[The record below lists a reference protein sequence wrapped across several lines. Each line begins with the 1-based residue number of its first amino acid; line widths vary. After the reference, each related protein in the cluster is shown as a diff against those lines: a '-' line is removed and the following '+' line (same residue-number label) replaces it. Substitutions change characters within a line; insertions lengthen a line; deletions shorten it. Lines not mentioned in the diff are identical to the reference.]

1 MNRPTA
7 FFGFALSA
15 LVAAGASFGIWS
27 WLGKPVDM
35 PDVPNA
41 HFSCLSYTPASDAGS
56 PLTEKDGVF
65 DVPAGLIER
74 DMKILSKYT
83 DCVRTYSTNGP
94 QGDVLPAAAAVGM
107 KVLLGIWISTDD
119 KRNQVEIDRALEMA
133 NKHPEA
139 VRAIVV
145 GNEVLLRR
153 EMLGDR
159 LAATIKAVK
168 ARTNLP
174 VAYADIYEF
183 WRRNPQVG
191 QAVDVALL
199 HILPYWDD
207 PHPVSIDDVFE
218 HVVYPVIKNA
228 KEIAIPGKPI
238 IIGEIGWPSSGRTR
252 SEAVPTLVNEAR
264 FMRTLAA
271 NADALGVG
279 YNLIEAIDQP
289 WKRIPEGTVGAYW
302 GILDNDRELKFPLTG
317 PVSEHADWRTAA
329 AVSFG
334 AALIALLIAMMV
346 VWRNRSSITL
356 ARWIGL
362 GLGGVAVGITAWL
375 LPVQIEHTAAGGF
388 APIKAA
394 GWIFA
399 ASVGMVLLIGR
410 LAMGADWPARTPAS
424 AAGVVAV
431 LKVKGRWDGALI
443 LGFLNSG
450 ILLIAAMTALMLAVD
465 GRHRDFATLALWLP
479 ALACLIAGFVRAP
492 GERYAEE
499 AWLAMVLIASSLWS
513 IDHYNNI
520 EAWKW
525 AATCWAIA
533 MPWAGAMRDELHRLK
548 TSASAG
554 IKLFRENPA
563 LLAIVVAALAAC
575 MGAAIRYQFY
585 EPDTFGAICYAEN
598 PWWCVFR
605 SAIAIASKHYGLGWT
620 AILLTAIAA
629 WRIYAGKPAN
639 ALLWI
644 AIVLGGCG
652 MILYD
657 ATVSTPAVLMAT
669 ILLTRAPER
678 KSV

>member
-1 MNRPTA
+1 MNRSA
-7 FFGFALSA
+7 ALFGLALSA
-15 LVAAGASFGIWS
+15 LVAAGASFGAWF
-27 WLGKPVDM
+27 WLGQPVAM

-41 HFSCLSYTPASDAGS
+41 HFQCLSYTPASDAGS

-65 DVPAGLIER
+65 EVPAGLIER

-119 KRNQVEIDRALEMA
+119 ARNQIEIDRALAMA

-191 QAVDVALL
+191 QAVDIALL

-218 HVVYPVIKNA
+218 KVVHPVIKNA

-271 NADALGVG
+271 NADSLGVG

-302 GILDNDRELKFPLTG
+302 GLLDKDRQLKFPLTG
-317 PVSEHADWRTAA
+317 PVREWTQWQTGA

-334 AALIALLIAMMV
+334 AALIALLLG
-346 VWRNRSSITL
+346 WRQRSRMTL
-356 ARWIGL
+356 VRWIGL
-362 GLGGVAVGITAWL
+362 GLAGVAVGTTAWM
-375 LPVQIEHTAAGGF
+375 LPIRIEHVAAGGF
-388 APIKAA
+388 AIVKAA
-394 GWIFA
+394 SWILA
-399 ASVGMVLLIGR
+399 ASIGTALLIGR
-410 LAMGADWPARTPAS
+410 LVMGADWPARAPAS
-424 AAGVVAV
+424 AADVVAAFRA
-431 LKVKGRWDGALI
+431 KGRWDAATI
-443 LGFLNSG
+443 LGFLNTG
-450 ILLIAAMTALMLAVD
+450 ILLVAATIALMLAVD
-465 GRHRDFATLALWLP
+465 GRHRDFATLAFWLP
-479 ALACLIAGFVRAP
+479 ALACLIAGFVRVKDTQTGAK
-492 GERYAEE
+492 RYAEE
-499 AWLAMVLIASSLWS
+499 AWLAMVLVISSIWS
-513 IDHYNNI
+513 IDHYGNI
-520 EAWKW
+520 EAWIW

-533 MPWAGAMRDELHRLK
+533 APWAGAMRDELRRLK
-548 TSASAG
+548 SAA
-554 IKLFRENPA
+554 
-563 LLAIVVAALAAC
+563 
-575 MGAAIRYQFY
+575 
-585 EPDTFGAICYAEN
+585 
-598 PWWCVFR
+598 
-605 SAIAIASKHYGLGWT
+605 T
-620 AILLTAIAA
+620 A
-629 WRIYAGKPAN
+629 
-639 ALLWI
+639 
-644 AIVLGGCG
+644 
-652 MILYD
+652 
-657 ATVSTPAVLMAT
+657 
-669 ILLTRAPER
+669 RA
-678 KSV
+678 

>member
-1 MNRPTA
+1 MNRSA
-7 FFGFALSA
+7 ALFGFALSA
-15 LVAAGASFGIWS
+15 LVAAGASFGAWS
-27 WLGKPVDM
+27 WLGKPVAM

-56 PLTEKDGVF
+56 PLTEKDGIF

-94 QGDVLPAAAAVGM
+94 QGDVLPIAASVGM

-159 LAATIKAVK
+159 LANTIKAVK

-191 QAVDVALL
+191 QAVDIALL

-218 HVVYPVIKNA
+218 HVVHPVIKNA

-302 GILDNDRELKFPLTG
+302 GILDKNRELKFPLTG
-317 PVSEHADWRTAA
+317 PVSEHADWQKAA
-329 AVSFG
+329 AVSFAG
-334 AALIALLIAMMV
+334 ALIALLIG
-346 VWRNRSSITL
+346 WRNRASMTF
-356 ARWIGL
+356 ARWIAL
-362 GLGGVAVGITAWL
+362 GLAGAAVGGTAWL
-375 LPVQIEHTAAGGF
+375 LPTNIEHTAAGGF
-388 APIKAA
+388 GPIKAA
-394 GWIFA
+394 GWIFVFA
-399 ASVGMVLLIGR
+399 VGITQLIAR
-410 LAMGADWPARTPAS
+410 VIFGADWPTRTPAS
-424 AAGVVAV
+424 AAQVAGTARA
-431 LKVKGRWDGALI
+431 KQKWDCATLVGALN
-443 LGFLNSG
+443 FAV
-450 ILLIAAMTALMLAVD
+450 LLIAAMTALMLAVD
-465 GRHRDFATLALWLP
+465 GRHRDFATLALWIP
-479 ALACLIAGFVRAP
+479 AIAVLLGGVVRVP
-492 GERYAEE
+492 GVRFAEE
-499 AWLAMVLIASSLWS
+499 AWLAMILIASSVWS
-513 IDHYNNI
+513 IDHYGNV
-520 EAWKW
+520 EAWIW

-533 MPWAGAMRDELHRLK
+533 FQWIDAMRDELDRLK
-548 TSASAG
+548 ASASRG
-554 IKLFRENPA
+554 IKLFCENPA
-563 LLAIVVAALAAC
+563 LLAIIVAALAAC
-575 MGAAIRYQFY
+575 VGAAIRYQFY

-598 PWWCVFR
+598 PWWCIFR
-605 SAIAIASKHYGLGWT
+605 TAIAVASKNYGLGWT
-620 AILLTAIAA
+620 ATLLTAIAA
-629 WRIYAGKPAN
+629 WRIYKGQAAN

-657 ATVSTPAVLMAT
+657 ATVSTPAVLLAT
-669 ILLTRAPER
+669 ILLARAPER
-678 KSV
+678 RSV

>member
-7 FFGFALSA
+7 FFGLALSA
-15 LVAAGASFGIWS
+15 LVAAGASFGAWS
-27 WLGKPVDM
+27 WLGKPVAM

-41 HFSCLSYTPASDAGS
+41 HFQCLSYTPASDAGS

-107 KVLLGIWISTDD
+107 KVLLGIWVSTDD
-119 KRNQVEIDRALEMA
+119 VRNQIEIDRALDMA

-191 QAVDVALL
+191 QAVDIALL

-218 HVVYPVIKNA
+218 HVVHPVIKNA

-302 GILDNDRELKFPLTG
+302 GLLDKNRELKFPLTG
-317 PVSEHADWRTAA
+317 PVREWAEWQTGA

-334 AALIALLIAMMV
+334 AAVIALLIG
-346 VWRNRSSITL
+346 WRNRARMTF
-356 ARWIGL
+356 ARWIAL
-362 GLGGVAVGITAWL
+362 GLAGVAAGTTWWI
-375 LPVQIEHTAAGGF
+375 LPIQIEQTAAGGF
-388 APIKAA
+388 AIVKAA

-399 ASVGMVLLIGR
+399 ASIGTALLIGR
-410 LAMGADWPARTPAS
+410 LAIGADWPARVPAS
-424 AAGVVAV
+424 AAHVVAA
-431 LKVKGRWDGALI
+431 LKVKGRWDAATV
-443 LGFLNSG
+443 LGLLNTG
-450 ILLIAAMTALMLAVD
+450 VLLIAAMTALMLAVD

-479 ALACLIAGFVRAP
+479 ALACLIAGFVRVP

-499 AWLAMVLIASSLWS
+499 AWLAMVLVAASVWS

-520 EAWKW
+520 EAWIW

-533 MPWAGAMRDELHRLK
+533 VPWTGTMRDELKRLK
-548 TSASAG
+548 NMASATTT
-554 IKLFRENPA
+554 LFRGNPA
-563 LLAIVVAALAAC
+563 LLAIIVAALAAC
-575 MGAAIRYQFY
+575 VGAAIRYQFY
-585 EPDTFGAICYAEN
+585 EPDIFGAICYAEK

-605 SAIAIASKHYGLGWT
+605 SFIAVASKNYGFGWT
-620 AILLTAIAA
+620 AILLVTIAS
-629 WRIYAGKPAN
+629 WRIYTGKSAN
-639 ALLWI
+639 VLLWI

-657 ATVSTPAVLMAT
+657 ATVSTPAVLIAT
-669 ILLTRAPER
+669 ILLARAPER
-678 KSV
+678 RSA

>member
-1 MNRPTA
+1 MNRSAA

-15 LVAAGASFGIWS
+15 LVAAGASFGAWS
-27 WLGKPVDM
+27 WLGKPIAM

-41 HFSCLSYTPASDAGS
+41 HFSCLSYTPASYAGS
-56 PLTEKDGVF
+56 PLTEKDGIF

-94 QGDVLPAAAAVGM
+94 QGDVLPIAASVGM

-159 LAATIKAVK
+159 LVNTIKAVK

-191 QAVDVALL
+191 QAVDIALL

-218 HVVYPVIKNA
+218 KVVHPVIKNA

-302 GILDNDRELKFPLTG
+302 GILDKNRELKFPLTG
-317 PVSEHADWRTAA
+317 PVREHADWQTSA

-334 AALIALLIAMMV
+334 AGLIALLIAMVV
-346 VWRNRSSITL
+346 VWRNRASMTL
-356 ARWIGL
+356 ARWIAL
-362 GLGGVAVGITAWL
+362 GLAGVAVGTTAWL
-375 LPVQIEHTAAGGF
+375 LPTQIEHTAAGGF
-388 APIKAA
+388 GPIKAA
-394 GWIFA
+394 GWVFVFAVGIVQLIARVIFG
-399 ASVGMVLLIGR
+399 S
-410 LAMGADWPARTPAS
+410 DWPTRTPAS
-424 AAGVVAV
+424 AAQVVQTTRAKQKWECATLV
-431 LKVKGRWDGALI
+431 GALN
-443 LGFLNSG
+443 FAV
-450 ILLIAAMTALMLAVD
+450 LLIAAMTALMLAVD

-479 ALACLIAGFVRAP
+479 AIAVLLGGIVRVP
-492 GERYAEE
+492 GTRYAEE
-499 AWLAMVLIASSLWS
+499 AWLAMILVASSVWS
-513 IDHYNNI
+513 IDHYGNI
-520 EAWKW
+520 EAWIW

-533 MPWAGAMRDELHRLK
+533 TPWIGAMRDELCRLK
-548 TSASAG
+548 TSAAAG
-554 IKLFRENPA
+554 IKLFCDNPA
-563 LLAIVVAALAAC
+563 LLAVIVAALAAC
-575 MGAAIRYQFY
+575 IGAAIRYQFY

-598 PWWCVFR
+598 PWWCIFR
-605 SAIAIASKHYGLGWT
+605 TSIAVASKNYGLGWT
-620 AILLTAIAA
+620 ATVLTAIAA
-629 WRIYAGKPAN
+629 WRIYTGKPAN

-657 ATVSTPAVLMAT
+657 ATVSTPAVLLAT
-669 ILLTRAPER
+669 ILLARAPER
-678 KSV
+678 RTV

>member
-1 MNRPTA
+1 MNRSAA

-15 LVAAGASFGIWS
+15 LVAAGASFGTWS
-27 WLGKPVDM
+27 WLGKPVAM

-56 PLTEKDGVF
+56 PLTEKDGIF

-94 QGDVLPAAAAVGM
+94 QGDVLPIAASVGM

-119 KRNQVEIDRALEMA
+119 KRNQIEIDRALEMA

-191 QAVDVALL
+191 QAVDIALL

-207 PHPVSIDDVFE
+207 PHPVSIDKVFE
-218 HVVYPVIKNA
+218 EVVHPVIKNA

-289 WKRIPEGTVGAYW
+289 WKRIPEGTVGAFW
-302 GILDNDRELKFPLTG
+302 GILDKDRELKFPLTG
-317 PVSEHADWRTAA
+317 PVREHADWQTAA

-334 AALIALLIAMMV
+334 AALIALLIG
-346 VWRNRSSITL
+346 WRNAARMTL
-356 ARWIGL
+356 VRWIGL
-362 GLGGVAVGITAWL
+362 GLAGAAVGTTAWL
-375 LPVQIEHTAAGGF
+375 LPTNIEHTAAGGF
-388 APIKAA
+388 GPIKAA
-394 GWIFA
+394 GWIFVFA
-399 ASVGMVLLIGR
+399 VGTVQLLGR
-410 LAMGADWPARTPAS
+410 MLLGSDWPTRTPAS
-424 AAGVVAV
+424 AAQVAATARAKQKWGCDTLV
-431 LKVKGRWDGALI
+431 GALNF
-443 LGFLNSG
+443 GV
-450 ILLIAAMTALMLAVD
+450 LLIAAMTALMLAVD
-465 GRHRDFATLALWLP
+465 GRHRDFATLALWIP
-479 ALACLIAGFVRAP
+479 ALALLLHGFVRVP
-492 GERYAEE
+492 GVRYAEE
-499 AWLAMVLIASSLWS
+499 AWLAMVLVASSVWS
-513 IDHYNNI
+513 IDHYGNI
-520 EAWKW
+520 EAWIW

-533 MPWAGAMRDELHRLK
+533 APWTGAMRDELRRLK
-548 TSASAG
+548 ASASAG
-554 IKLFRENPA
+554 IKVFCDNPA
-563 LLAIVVAALAAC
+563 LAAIVVAALAAC
-575 MGAAIRYQFY
+575 AGAAIRYQFY

-605 SAIAIASKHYGLGWT
+605 SAIAVTSKNYGLGWT
-620 AILLTAIAA
+620 AIVLTAIAA
-629 WRIYAGKPAN
+629 WRIYGGKPAN
-639 ALLWI
+639 VFLWI
-644 AIVLGGCG
+644 AVVLGGCG

-657 ATVSTPAVLMAT
+657 ATVSTPAVLLAT
-669 ILLTRAPER
+669 ILLARAPER
-678 KSV
+678 RAV